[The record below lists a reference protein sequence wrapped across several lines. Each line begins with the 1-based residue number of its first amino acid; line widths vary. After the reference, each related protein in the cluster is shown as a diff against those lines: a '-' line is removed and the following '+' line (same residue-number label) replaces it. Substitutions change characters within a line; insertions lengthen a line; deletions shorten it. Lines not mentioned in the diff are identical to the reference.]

1 MLWGSSPFGRLQ
13 ARSARGAFAALLV
26 AGAMVTTTVAD
37 AVAAPKSAIVVD
49 GKTGKVLYQSDPD
62 GLRHPAS
69 LTKMMTLFMLFGAL
83 DSGKLNL
90 NSRLKVSAFASRQS
104 PTKLGLKPGSTI
116 AVRDAML
123 GLITRSANDAAVVI
137 AENLAGSEPA
147 FAARMT
153 ATARQIGMTRTTFRN
168 ASGLPNPDQWTTA
181 RDMVTLGRALQE
193 RYPNYY
199 RYFATR
205 SFVYNG
211 RTIGNHNRLLGKV
224 EGVDGIKTG
233 YTNASGFNLV
243 SSVKRDNRFI
253 VASVLGGASAASR
266 DKQMVGLINTYMPNA
281 YAGPAKGGS
290 MLARMFKGKEAP
302 AADVAL
308 AGPVEAVPP
317 PVAIAKPVVEAPVEV
332 AALAPAPRLRP
343 AVAAAP
349 VEDEQPAP
357 PVAVAKPRA
366 TPAVVEASA
375 AAMPAEPEPLAL
387 AEDNAPSDEG
397 PRMVFQQGPSGKP
410 VARPVVMT
418 ASVSG
423 PVPTADDETA
433 STDGGAIAEGDSD
446 DPAPVRTGSGIA
458 GWKVQIAA
466 APSEDGAQSLLDA
479 ARAKGGKALASA
491 KPSIEAVRKGDATFY
506 RARFAGFETKAKA
519 RAACDALK
527 KRDVSCLAIP
537 D

>member
-1 MLWGSSPFGRLQ
+1 MLWGFSPFGRLQ

-26 AGAMVTTTVAD
+26 AGAMVATTTAD

-49 GKTGKVLYQSDPD
+49 AKTGKVLYQSDPD

-83 DSGKLNL
+83 ESGKINL
-90 NSRLKVSAFASRQS
+90 NSRLTVSAYASRQA

-147 FAARMT
+147 FASRMT
-153 ATARQIGMTRTTFRN
+153 ATARSIGMTRTTFRN
-168 ASGLPNPDQWTTA
+168 ANGLPNPDQWTTA
-181 RDMVTLGRALQE
+181 RDMVTLGRALQA
-193 RYPNYY
+193 RYPSYY
-199 RYFATR
+199 RYFSTR

-211 RTIGNHNRLLGKV
+211 KTIGNHNRLLGKV

-233 YTNASGFNLV
+233 YTNASGFNIV
-243 SSVKRDNRFI
+243 TSVKRDDRFV
-253 VASVLGGASAASR
+253 VAAVMGGPSAASR
-266 DKQMVGLINTYMPNA
+266 DKQMVGLIDTYMPNA

-290 MLARMFKGKEAP
+290 MIARMFKGKEAP
-302 AADVAL
+302 PANE
-308 AGPVEAVPP
+308 PVEAVA
-317 PVAIAKPVVEAPVEV
+317 VAEPAPEPAAEQPVVT

-343 AVAAAP
+343 EAAAP
-349 VEDEQPAP
+349 AP
-357 PVAVAKPRA
+357 TATVPVAAAKPRA
-366 TPAVVEASA
+366 MPAVVEASA
-375 AAMPAEPEPLAL
+375 AAMPDAQPEPLAL
-387 AEDNAPSDEG
+387 ANEDQPSDEG

-410 VARPVVMT
+410 VARPVVVT
-418 ASVSG
+418 ASVTG
-423 PVPTADDETA
+423 PVPTADDET
-433 STDGGAIAEGDSD
+433 SNDTGAVAEGDAD
-446 DPAPVRTGSGIA
+446 EPTPARSGSGIA

-466 APSEDGAQSLLDA
+466 AASEDGAQSLLDA
-479 ARAKGGKALASA
+479 AKAKGGKAVASA
-491 KPSIEAVRKGDATFY
+491 KPSIEAVRKGDSTFY
-506 RARFAGFETKAKA
+506 RARFAGFESKEKA
-519 RAACDALK
+519 RAACDYLK